1 VIRGQRRRWLVGYR
15 RRAVGHRRHMF
26 PGSMFQDVGAL
37 TCWRHVCDHG
47 WRARVNSGHRLP
59 ARAGWYRA
67 RGKVRL
73 GDRRT
78 YLGPAKGA
86 GQDVIRGETCQGF
99 TTEEGFEPLPRYF
112 AAGLEFGSS
121 DGQGDGAPQRFRG
134 GFHFAGIQRPH
145 AGQPAV
151 FESVGSAGGLI
162 EEFAGTVPEL
172 SDDLHGLPIDVV
184 GEHESTVGVVLTE
197 AGSMLL

>member
-1 VIRGQRRRWLVGYR
+1 
-15 RRAVGHRRHMF
+15 
-26 PGSMFQDVGAL
+26 
-37 TCWRHVCDHG
+37 
-47 WRARVNSGHRLP
+47 VNSRHRLP
-59 ARAGWYRA
+59 ARAAWYRA

-121 DGQGDGAPQRFRG
+121 DGQGDGAPQRFRS

-145 AGQPAV
+145 AGQLAV
-151 FESVGSAGGLI
+151 FEGVGSAGGLI

-172 SDDLHGLPIDVV
+172 SDDLHGLPIDVE
-184 GEHESTVGVVLTE
+184 GEHESTVEGGANRGRVDVVVVGYLAEVVKGVGEVCFELGQ
-197 AGSMLL
+197 ALGCGLSFRGARALGVQGGPRPY